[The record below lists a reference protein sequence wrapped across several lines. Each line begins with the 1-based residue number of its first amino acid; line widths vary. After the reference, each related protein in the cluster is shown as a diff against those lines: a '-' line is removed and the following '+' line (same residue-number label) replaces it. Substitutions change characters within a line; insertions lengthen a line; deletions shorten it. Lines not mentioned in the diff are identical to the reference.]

1 MKVVSRLIRVDRLEL
16 VDRLIRVDR
25 LELVSNNNQTQKLVA
40 NKLPIKRDR
49 GFDKKWAFLTQT
61 NLLCSSDFKPDKNKT
76 SYTFPIS
83 FNVLK
88 AKYLEITSTLNK
100 KQTTSKKQTTRTE
113 SENRFYLKLGI
124 KNIKRSVWIGN
135 FNVDFLLLRKSNNN
149 NGVTIEID
157 GKVHNGQ
164 VKIRKDHHRIK
175 FFAEK
180 LNLAVTSVL
189 NEDLTNPTPTLNNL
203 INGFREFERLDTR
216 VKGRLWRRIY
226 AITIAYHTEYKDLQP
241 LFNSLVDESLQMKK
255 KIKTSYAI

>member
-1 MKVVSRLIRVDRLEL
+1 M
-16 VDRLIRVDR
+16 
-25 LELVSNNNQTQKLVA
+25 ELVSNNNQTQ
-40 NKLPIKRDR
+40 IKRDR

-88 AKYLEITSTLNK
+88 AKYLEITNILDK
-100 KQTTSKKQTTRTE
+100 KPTTRTG

-124 KNIKRSVWIGN
+124 KNINRSVWIGN

-189 NEDLTNPTPTLNNL
+189 NEDLTKPTPTLNNL